1 MGRDAS
7 GRSGGPSPRDL
18 ATLDHRMAPRLEILL
33 DMPSVSR
40 DVQIK
45 HAWNQDDRLDPFNV
59 SIKCLHFCYNVLEYR
74 DFL

>member
-1 MGRDAS
+1 VGRDAS

-18 ATLDHRMAPRLEILL
+18 ATLDHRIAPRLEILL

-45 HAWNQDDRLDPFNV
+45 HAWNQDDRSLFFSIPFTVACFINT
-59 SIKCLHFCYNVLEYR
+59 I
-74 DFL
+74 